1 MGVSGLCKETV
12 VNHFTDPSLIL
23 SAFNK
28 PLVCHIATKVL
39 CPCVDGPDSI
49 GKTKL
54 MQHLRQY
61 RQAMTDLVRTS
72 KWLLIKLKYV
82 HILGWTQ
89 ATPLKLT
96 TLFRQMTQGIQNMTT
111 SQSRSSQVCWIW
123 ACRGTLLI
131 YLGSTE
137 PMYLT
142 CHTWPQTASIRAK
155 NYKP

>member
-1 MGVSGLCKETV
+1 MGVSGLCKEKV

-72 KWLLIKLKYV
+72 KLLLIKVRTYF
-82 HILGWTQ
+82 GMNQ
-89 ATPLKLT
+89 
-96 TLFRQMTQGIQNMTT
+96 
-111 SQSRSSQVCWIW
+111 
-123 ACRGTLLI
+123 
-131 YLGSTE
+131 
-137 PMYLT
+137 
-142 CHTWPQTASIRAK
+142 RAK
-155 NYKP
+155 MYGILSKVSMVLLVLCSSDEHKQHH

>member
-72 KWLLIKLKYV
+72 KWLLIKLKYF
-82 HILGWTQ
+82 G
-89 ATPLKLT
+89 
-96 TLFRQMTQGIQNMTT
+96 MNT
-111 SQSRSSQVCWIW
+111 SNTIE
-123 ACRGTLLI
+123 THNI
-131 YLGSTE
+131 
-137 PMYLT
+137 
-142 CHTWPQTASIRAK
+142 I
-155 NYKP
+155 